1 MDTERKHGALQTLLQ
16 MEDLGEKKAA
26 IYARLLL
33 DAALAQ
39 GMEGVSLR
47 HQTRKQALEMLLFGK
62 PKIPPKNP
70 LEKAKCKGQVRGE
83 AE

>member
-1 MDTERKHGALQTLLQ
+1 MDTEGKHGALQTLLQ

-39 GMEGVSLR
+39 DMEGVSFR
-47 HQTRKQALEMLLFGK
+47 HQTRKQALETLLFGK
-62 PKIPPKNP
+62 PKTPTENPPENT
-70 LEKAKCKGQVRGE
+70 KCKGQVRGE
-83 AE
+83 GE